1 MRPVR
6 IRYRSEANRDIDALY
21 EFIAERNPD
30 AAAQVVDRIRD
41 AVGLLADFPFL
52 GHSGAALG
60 SRELK
65 LPGLPYIMVYRVGRD
80 GSRSSSS
87 VSSTAPS
94 FGPGRVGRVRRTEWT
109 PAVARRRTGRARRRR

>member
-41 AVGLLADFPFL
+41 AVGLLADFPF
-52 GHSGAALG
+52 SDIPVQRWEAANL
-60 SRELK
+60 SYLACRT
-65 LPGLPYIMVYRVGRD
+65 IIVYRVGRD
-80 GSRSSSS
+80 GSKMAQLR
-87 VSSTAPS
+87 
-94 FGPGRVGRVRRTEWT
+94 PGQRR
-109 PAVARRRTGRARRRR
+109 PRQDD